1 MPLLTTSR
9 LSLFTIMKKLLL
21 LSILLLPAL
30 CFAQNVNKETK
41 MFDLLIG
48 TFTGTSPTSSKGIYV
63 YRFYE
68 ETGTVSYLS
77 EIALKN
83 PAYMGITTDHKYI
96 YSVNENNNDGPSGVT
111 ALKFDKTSG
120 KLAILN
126 TQPSI
131 GSPAYI
137 AVDQAQKNVLIA
149 NYLGGSAMVFPIKKD
164 GSLGASTQT
173 LQDTGKGPNPQR
185 QAGPHAHTIVFSPD
199 EKQVLFTDLGTDRIN
214 VFNYHASETPPLAPA
229 ATPFIAVTP
238 GSGPRHIDFSPN
250 GRFMYNIQ
258 EISASITAFT
268 YHNGHAKEIQHLNMM
283 SDDFKG
289 VNSAADLH
297 VSPDGLFLYA
307 TNRGTA
313 NQLLLYAIDQQNGK
327 LTYIERYPTGE
338 MPRNFVIDPTG
349 NFLLVG
355 NAKGVIIFQVAKATG
370 KLTLTSNAIKMESPV
385 CLKMI
390 PVE

>member
-1 MPLLTTSR
+1 
-9 LSLFTIMKKLLL
+9 MKKLLL
-21 LSILLLPAL
+21 LSTLLLPAL
-30 CFAQNVNKETK
+30 CFAQKMNKETRV
-41 MFDLLIG
+41 FDLLIG
-48 TFTGTSPTSSKGIYV
+48 TFTGTSSTSSKGIYI

-68 ETGTVSYLS
+68 ETGKVSYLS

-83 PAYMGITTDHKYI
+83 PAYLAITQDHKYI
-96 YSVNENNNDGPSGVT
+96 YSVNENNNDGPSSVT
-111 ALKFDKTSG
+111 ALKFDKITG

-137 AVDQAQKNVLIA
+137 AVDRAQKNVLIA
-149 NYLGGSAMVFPIKKD
+149 NYLGGSAMVFPVNKD

-185 QAGPHAHTIVFSPD
+185 QAGPHAHAIVFSPD
-199 EKQVLFTDLGTDRIN
+199 EQQVLFTDLGTDKIN
-214 VFNYHASETPPLAPA
+214 VFNYHASETLPLTPA
-229 ATPFIAVTP
+229 VAPFITVTP
-238 GSGPRHIDFSPN
+238 GSGPRHLDFSPN
-250 GRFMYNIQ
+250 GKFMYNIQ
-258 EISASITAFT
+258 EISASITAFI
-268 YHNGHAKEIQHLNMM
+268 YHDGQAVEIQHLNMM
-283 SDDFKG
+283 PDDFKG
-289 VNSAADLH
+289 VNGAADIH

-313 NQLLLYAIDQQNGK
+313 NQLLLYAIDQQTGK

-355 NAKGVIIFQVAKATG
+355 NSKGVIIFKVAKATG
-370 KLTLTSNAIKMESPV
+370 KLTQTPAVIKMASPV

>member
-1 MPLLTTSR
+1 
-9 LSLFTIMKKLLL
+9 MKKLLL
-21 LSILLLPAL
+21 LTTLLLPAL
-30 CFAQNVNKETK
+30 CFAQKMNKETK
-41 MFDLLIG
+41 VFDLLIG

-77 EIALKN
+77 DIALKN
-83 PAYMGITTDHKYI
+83 PSYLAVTKDYKYI
-96 YSVNENNNDGPSGVT
+96 YSVNENNNDGPSSVT
-111 ALKFDKTSG
+111 AIKFDKNTG
-120 KLAILN
+120 ELTILN
-126 TQPSI
+126 TQLSI

-137 AVDQAQKNVLIA
+137 AVDHARKNVLIA
-149 NYLGGSAMVFPIKKD
+149 NYLGGSAMVFPVKKD
-164 GSLGASTQT
+164 GSLGASIQT

-214 VFNYHASETPPLAPA
+214 VFNYHASETPPLTSA

-268 YHNGHAKEIQHLNMM
+268 YHNGNAKEIQHLNMM
-283 SDDFKG
+283 PDDFKG
-289 VNSAADLH
+289 VNGAADIH

-313 NQLLLYAIDQQNGK
+313 NQLLLYAIDQQTGK

-355 NAKGVIIFQVAKATG
+355 NTKGVIIFKVDKAIG
-370 KLTLTSNAIKMESPV
+370 KLTLTSNSIQIKSPV